1 MKNFTVKVKDE
12 GGRIVFLRRIVPG
25 VAEKS
30 FGIHVGAMAGLPS
43 EVVARASQIL
53 KNLEANE
60 IDVTA
65 SGKAV
70 RRPSKRLSEFPGQM
84 TFF

>member
-1 MKNFTVKVKDE
+1 MRVKEE
-12 GGRIVFLRRIVPG
+12 GGRIVFLRRIAPG

-30 FGIHVGAMAGLPS
+30 FGIHVGAMAGLPR
-43 EVVARASQIL
+43 EVVDRAAQIL

-60 IDVTA
+60 LEVDD
-65 SGKAV
+65 SRKMV
-70 RRPSKRLSEFPGQM
+70 RRPRRKLSEIPGQM